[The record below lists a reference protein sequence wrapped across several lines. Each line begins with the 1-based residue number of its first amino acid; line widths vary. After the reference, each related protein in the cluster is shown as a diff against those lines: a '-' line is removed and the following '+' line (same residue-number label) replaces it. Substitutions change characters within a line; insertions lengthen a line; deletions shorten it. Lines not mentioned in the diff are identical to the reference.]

1 MIVKFNINSISRFFL
16 DHNNFIKSK
25 MKLIMKLNSQL
36 TQYIR
41 MKKNN
46 LKKLNLLDLQTKLT
60 SQTCE

>member
-16 DHNNFIKSK
+16 DHNNFIKGK
-25 MKLIMKLNSQL
+25 TKLIMKLNSQL
-36 TQYIR
+36 TQYLR

-46 LKKLNLLDLQTKLT
+46 LKKLNLSDLRTKLT